1 MGAGQD
7 KASDLVLCALVR
19 ARFGELLAPLT
30 AHGESDLFLLG
41 PLSMLDLML
50 ETPMSAILKKIPLDS
65 ETKAVLRGEPSLLR
79 PLYQFMLAQAS
90 GEWEAARD
98 LRDSHGCRYRRGLLV
113 GRPDSGPAKS
123 PAVRKKPALELS
135 EREPE
140 QFLPSNPSA
149 LGGPNAKAAAA
160 ASGHVLLC
168 KTGLVCHLRGC
179 RETSTISLFLLA
191 SFPRRPSASQA
202 VPGGA
207 TDPTTDNRYF
217 IILLANTIL
226 FHQRVVDHDCV
237 RR

>member
-1 MGAGQD
+1 
-7 KASDLVLCALVR
+7 
-19 ARFGELLAPLT
+19 
-30 AHGESDLFLLG
+30 
-41 PLSMLDLML
+41 MLDLML
-50 ETPMSAILKKIPLDS
+50 EVPMSEILKKIPLDS
-65 ETKAVLRGEPSLLR
+65 ETKAVLRGDPSLLR
-79 PLYQFMLAQAS
+79 SIYQLMRAHES
-90 GEWEAARD
+90 GGNGSG
-98 LRDSHGCRYRRGLLV
+98 LRHLRGSSYGCRHLP
-113 GRPDSGPAKS
+113 RPPIGSLNRGPAES
-123 PAVRKKPALELS
+123 PAVREKAALGLSKRNLSNSSRANPPAV
-135 EREPE
+135 
-140 QFLPSNPSA
+140 
-149 LGGPNAKAAAA
+149 GGPNPKAAAA

-217 IILLANTIL
+217 IIFLANTIL